1 MECPDGIDHEPG
13 QVMELH
19 RCIYGL
25 KKASRRW
32 FDKLRKILVSAG
44 YAPTR
49 SDPCLYRRVHRGKE
63 TLVAVVADD
72 LLIESDSSS
81 ESKRVVRKLREAG
94 LDTKDLGHPEYV
106 IGMHVKRHRN
116 GDISLNQKL

>member
-1 MECPDGIDHEPG
+1 M
-13 QVMELH
+13 
-19 RCIYGL
+19 
-25 KKASRRW
+25 
-32 FDKLRKILVSAG
+32 
-44 YAPTR
+44 
-49 SDPCLYRRVHRGKE
+49 HRGKE

-116 GDISLNQKL
+116 GDISLNQKLQIETLLRRFEMQDAHDTDTCATPADPNVKLSKDLEANTPEKKRHECRQDHIVRW